1 MQPGPPEPP
10 GQTLP
15 PPPPPGLSYPPPQQ
29 GYGYPPPPG
38 YVYPPGYGYPPPP
51 PPPPPVAPGGQRL
64 AEFSDRL
71 VAYIIDA
78 AILGGATA
86 VVVIPIYMYAFFAI
100 FEDLRTTIV
109 VNQDP
114 YGGGATA
121 EMTNPFAFFLP
132 LLGVMALLILLSLLF
147 AYLYTV
153 EMMFRSGQ
161 TVGKRVMK
169 IQVIPIDPAATL
181 TRWLAFKRFL
191 VQHVA
196 FAFVPGGNVID
207 GLWQLWDKPYR
218 QCLHDKFATTVVIKL
233 DP

>member
-1 MQPGPPEPP
+1 VTTPPTPLPSGPPRPS
-10 GQTLP
+10 L
-15 PPPPPGLSYPPPQQ
+15 PPPPGLSYPPPPQ
-29 GYGYPPPPG
+29 
-38 YVYPPGYGYPPPP
+38 PGYGH

-64 AEFSDRL
+64 AEFTDRL
-71 VAYIIDA
+71 VAYIIDG
-78 AILGGATA
+78 AILGGVTA
-86 VVVIPIYMYAFFAI
+86 VVVIPIYLCAVFAI
-100 FEDLRTTIV
+100 FDDLRATVV

-121 EMTNPFAFFLP
+121 EMTNPFAYFLP
-132 LLGVMALLILLSLLF
+132 LLGVMAVLILLSLLF

-169 IQVIPIDPAATL
+169 IQVIPIDPAVTL

-196 FAFVPGGNVID
+196 AAFVPAGGLID

-218 QCLHDKFATTVVIKL
+218 QCLHDKFAMTVVIKL